1 MDSDRLVG
9 TAHNLGG
16 KVQEGAGNLA
26 GDAKLHTEGLAN
38 QAAGAAQ
45 DLYGQAKDVASDAA
59 AAAKSGAGEAGDFL
73 RETIEQRPLTSALVA
88 FGLGFVLASMR
99 RRDY

>member
-1 MDSDRLVG
+1 MVMTRLRG
-9 TAHNLGG
+9 TILAAAVPLFLISACA
-16 KVQEGAGNLA
+16 QTAG
-26 GDAKLHTEGLAN
+26 N

-59 AAAKSGAGEAGDFL
+59 AAAKSGAVNAGDFL

-88 FGLGFVLASMR
+88 FGLGFVLASMPQ
-99 RRDY
+99 RD

>member
-1 MDSDRLVG
+1 MNTDRIAG
-9 TAHNLGG
+9 TVRNLGG
-16 KVQEGAGNLA
+16 KVQEGAGNLS
-26 GDAKLHTEGLAN
+26 GDTTLRAEGLGN

-59 AAAKSGAGEAGDFL
+59 AAAKSGAVNAGDFL

-88 FGLGFVLASMR
+88 FGLGFILASMR
-99 RRDY
+99 QRD